1 MDLPDGVGC
10 VGSDGDG
17 RGEDQMSLRSRP
29 ERFRVVG
36 VVALMVARVSA
47 KRVVSLS
54 KVPWRGVMLARPL
67 GMAVLVS

>member
-1 MDLPDGVGC
+1 MDSVAD
-10 VGSDGDG
+10 
-17 RGEDQMSLRSRP
+17 RGEGQMSLRSMP
-29 ERFRVVG
+29 VRFRELG

>member
-1 MDLPDGVGC
+1 M
-10 VGSDGDG
+10 
-17 RGEDQMSLRSRP
+17 RLR
-29 ERFRVVG
+29 EVG

>member
-29 ERFRVVG
+29 ERFRVV
-36 VVALMVARVSA
+36 VDLMVARVSA

-67 GMAVLVS
+67 GMPVFVS